1 VKIGDFPLVET
12 LVTARG
18 QLVHLKDQGKI
29 VIEIDGARMVHEF
42 VETVRPAIK
51 LELRHRIDQI
61 DQQLRGLGVVI
72 DEGTL
77 K

>member
-29 VIEIDGARMVHEF
+29 VIEGARMVHEF